1 MGVQAVPADYKR
13 FIEKKVNKMLRLQQ
27 RLDTKYE
34 QADDREL
41 VDIITQSK
49 KTLGDKI
56 VILGHHYQRDEI
68 IQFADK
74 TGDSLALSRYAAGQ
88 DSASHVVFCGVE
100 FMAEAADILTG
111 DHQKVILP
119 DLGAGCSM
127 ADMADI
133 DSVELAWKEL
143 SQLTDMDSVI
153 PVTYINSS
161 AAIKNFVGRHNGA
174 VCTSSN
180 AGSIIRW
187 ALGLDLK
194 QDIKGSELVREAK
207 QQGKKVF
214 FFPDQ
219 HLAINTAWQMGFSTS
234 DNVLYDPDLEFGG
247 ITKENIDTASFILW
261 KGHCSVHQR
270 FTVSQIQYFRNL
282 HKDAIVM
289 AHPECSN
296 EVIKAADIVGS
307 TDAIIRAVASAPK
320 GSHIGIATEVHLVNR
335 LANSYTDRHIECLDP
350 ILCPCA
356 TMNRIDL
363 PHLAWI
369 MENLTNGVVH
379 NQIVVDEIIK
389 EGARIAL
396 DRMLRIV

>member
-1 MGVQAVPADYKR
+1 MGDQAVPADYKR

-27 RLDTKYE
+27 RLDSSYE
-34 QADDREL
+34 KADDQTLIE
-41 VDIITQSK
+41 IIVQAK
-49 KTLGDKI
+49 KTLGEK
-56 VILGHHYQRDEI
+56 VVVLGHHYQRDEV

-74 TGDSLALSRYAAGQ
+74 TGDSLALSRYAAEQ
-88 DSASHVVFCGVE
+88 EKALYVVFCGVE
-100 FMAEAADILTG
+100 FMAEAADILTN
-111 DHQKVILP
+111 DRQKVILP

-143 SQLTDMDSVI
+143 SQITDMDAVI
-153 PVTYINSS
+153 PITYINSS

-180 AGSIIRW
+180 AASVMRW
-187 ALGLDLK
+187 ALGADDK
-194 QDIKGSELVREAK
+194 TGSAGPELVREAK
-207 QQGKKVF
+207 KRGRKVF

-219 HLAINTAWQMGFSTS
+219 HLAINTAWKMGFSPS
-234 DNVLYDPDLEFGG
+234 DNVLYDPETDCGG
-247 ITKENIDTASFILW
+247 IERGALADASFILW

-270 FTVSQIQYFRNL
+270 FTVAQIEYFRNR
-282 HKDAIVM
+282 HENSVVM

-296 EVIKAADIVGS
+296 EVVKEADTVGS
-307 TDAIIRAVASAPK
+307 TDAIIKAVANAPR

-335 LANSYTDRHIECLDP
+335 LAKAHPDLHIECLDP

-369 MENLTNGVVH
+369 MENLTADKVH

-389 EGARIAL
+389 EGAKTAL
-396 DRMLRIV
+396 EKMLQIV